1 VNREEWKDFPA
12 QQDSYEEML
21 SYALACADEAGV
33 PMKRQLKLQLGFE
46 EAVVNVISYAYEP
59 EEEGKV
65 WLKVYADGNDL
76 IIEIKDSGKPF
87 NPLEREDP
95 DVTLSVEERQI
106 GGLGIFLVKKT
117 MDGMEYRRER
127 DRNILT
133 ITKFI

>member
-1 VNREEWKDFPA
+1 MKELTVPASRESIPEVSAMIDGELEALDCPLKA
-12 QQDSYEEML
+12 QMQIDVAVDEML
-21 SYALACADEAGV
+21 A
-33 PMKRQLKLQLGFE
+33 
-46 EAVVNVISYAYEP
+46 NITSYAYE
-59 EEEGKV
+59 
-65 WLKVYADGNDL
+65 DGTGDL
-76 IIEIKDSGKPF
+76 TVRFDYDAGRSAAVITFMDSGKPF

>member
-1 VNREEWKDFPA
+1 MKELTVPASRESIPEVSAMIDGELEALDCPLKA
-12 QQDSYEEML
+12 QMQIDVAVDEML
-21 SYALACADEAGV
+21 A
-33 PMKRQLKLQLGFE
+33 
-46 EAVVNVISYAYEP
+46 NITSYAYE
-59 EEEGKV
+59 
-65 WLKVYADGNDL
+65 DGTGDL
-76 IIEIKDSGKPF
+76 TVRFDYDAGRSAAVITFMDSGKPF

-117 MDGMEYRRER
+117 MDDMEYRRER